1 MSRRERIDS
10 NGDQQKKYKNC
21 FVKNLG
27 PEISN
32 DTLMEAFGKYGSIT
46 SCVIMTDDDGKS
58 KGFGFVAFESNEDAE
73 KVYKQ
78 KTLSNLRLLCLQ
90 KMANFECV
98 YLYFLFL
105 FS

>member
-1 MSRRERIDS
+1 MSRRERIDAG
-10 NGDQQKKYKNC
+10 GDPQKKYKNC

-32 DTLMEAFGKYGSIT
+32 DTLMEAFGKHGPIT
-46 SCVIMTDDDGKS
+46 SCVIMTDEDGKS

-78 KTLSNLRLLCLQ
+78 KLSG
-90 KMANFECV
+90 F
-98 YLYFLFL
+98 
-105 FS
+105 